1 MDSLQAGWLQAVAN
15 AQASGSSPTAPPAEV
30 KQEVDD
36 TIFLTKEDLEKM
48 RRDCWEKMRR
58 DMKEKRR
65 MSQLAIKEEVDM
77 SQKLRRLL
85 LERRSRLKRVPVPN
99 TEANK
104 RRCGDDQVK
113 VKGESDDPIDLKRVP
128 AASICRPAWFAPNP
142 WTGPGV
148 ARPQKAQPKE
158 TAGSKEAVGSKG
170 KGTFSRMLHPTASEK
185 VKNTESA
192 AKDARVQVLL
202 ERRAQNKLRL
212 LESQNKVAQ
221 HKIAQLQKMLASEQ
235 QRCKVAEEECTSMR
249 EQLDAMS
256 KETAELREQLQI
268 KKSLSSLSSGASWQ
282 FEMEGSWEAF
292 TPEGN
297 VKMHQ
302 AYLEIPQQHSWWPIC
317 CNQFGWGC
325 PHGRLSADA
334 ARTPDDAKSAPY
346 SSLDWRASSMGYPCS
361 RVASTREWVGIF
373 LQGGGR
379 PRNLGRHSRDPDTN
393 GSCMGRLEAMLLYEK
408 AGFQSVVPIMWLKYV
423 EIRNRRSETKKSIE
437 WIAMYCI
444 ADLRLCLR
452 HLRAQQWNSLS
463 GQLSSPCIASSTAV
477 YGIVTRRS
485 SRRCVRT
492 MPPTTFGLPLRSL
505 ILMAPWVSLCF
516 VEFCLYLPEIQ
527 QTQRNS
533 HTSQEQQ
540 I

>member
-15 AQASGSSPTAPPAEV
+15 AQASGSRPTAPPAEV

-302 AYLEIPQQHSWWPIC
+302 AYLE
-317 CNQFGWGC
+317 
-325 PHGRLSADA
+325 
-334 ARTPDDAKSAPY
+334 Y
-346 SSLDWRASSMGYPCS
+346 
-361 RVASTREWVGIF
+361 
-373 LQGGGR
+373 
-379 PRNLGRHSRDPDTN
+379 
-393 GSCMGRLEAMLLYEK
+393 
-408 AGFQSVVPIMWLKYV
+408 
-423 EIRNRRSETKKSIE
+423 
-437 WIAMYCI
+437 
-444 ADLRLCLR
+444 
-452 HLRAQQWNSLS
+452 
-463 GQLSSPCIASSTAV
+463 LSSIPDGRYAAINSGGVARMVDFQLMQQEHLTTQKVRRIRLLTGVPPQWVTPAAELLQQGNELESFYKVVADQEIWDAIHEILTQTGHAWDASKQCFCM
-477 YGIVTRRS
+477 RRQGFK
-485 SRRCVRT
+485 VL
-492 MPPTTFGLPLRSL
+492 F
-505 ILMAPWVSLCF
+505 
-516 VEFCLYLPEIQ
+516 Q
-527 QTQRNS
+527 
-533 HTSQEQQ
+533 
-540 I
+540 